1 MAIKIICGHSIF
13 NENALCMSNKFNWKL
28 ETDFAPKPNDLYIVF
43 GAHEISH
50 QLLQMQYRY
59 NSCFGYVILNSEQVD
74 SQFFKNKYYLKLMK
88 SNVVCDYNSLTPEV
102 LKTKHDIKVFSYFFF
117 EFMKFNVESEREY
130 DVVFVGSVNDK
141 RLGLYQKLKETYPDL
156 NIYFDLN
163 WEHKSAEKLTDLL
176 HKAKV
181 VLNIPYYTNNALETH
196 RINKAIACGCQVIS
210 LKSSE
215 DDANKFYED
224 YVTFT
229 DDIVAEVGK
238 TLSPKKG
245 YEDLVKA
252 LSQKINPHF
261 LFVIS
266 QVHKKLL
273 SLSNT
278 NEPTTE
284 VVSKSSSSDPD
295 VPSDKETSVSVGNE
309 ISEGLSDGQV
319 EPEKPVS

>member
-13 NENALCMSNKFNWKL
+13 NENALCMSNKFGWQL

-59 NSCFGYVILNSEQVD
+59 NSCFGYVILNSEQVE

-88 SNVVCDYNSLTPEV
+88 SNVVCDYNSLTPEC
-102 LKTKHDIKVFSYFFF
+102 LKAKHEIKVFSYFFF
-117 EFMKFNVESEREY
+117 EFMRFNVESEREY

-141 RLGLYQKLKETYPDL
+141 RLGLYQKLKETYPNL

-163 WEHKSAEKLTDLL
+163 WEHKSSEKLTDLL

-181 VLNIPYYTNNALETH
+181 VLNIPYYKNNALETH

-229 DDIVAEVGK
+229 DDILAEVGK

-278 NEPTTE
+278 NETGSKT
-284 VVSKSSSSDPD
+284 VSEQTASDTNLSTDPQ
-295 VPSDKETSVSVGNE
+295 KEVSVGE
-309 ISEGLSDGQV
+309 PISQG
-319 EPEKPVS
+319 VSECKMDA

>member
-13 NENALCMSNKFNWKL
+13 NENALCMSNKFKWKL

-50 QLLQMQYRY
+50 QLLQMQYKY

-102 LKTKHDIKVFSYFFF
+102 LKEKHDIKVFSYFFF

-141 RLGLYQKLKETYPDL
+141 RLGLYQKLKETYPEL

-163 WEHKSAEKLTDLL
+163 WEHKSSEKLTDLL
-176 HKAKV
+176 HKARI
-181 VLNIPYYTNNALETH
+181 VLNIPYYKNNALETH

-229 DDIVAEVGK
+229 DDILAEVGK

-278 NEPTTE
+278 NETGSKT
-284 VVSKSSSSDPD
+284 VSEQTASDTNLSTDPQ
-295 VPSDKETSVSVGNE
+295 KEVSVGE
-309 ISEGLSDGQV
+309 PISQG
-319 EPEKPVS
+319 VSECKMDA

>member
-1 MAIKIICGHSIF
+1 MAIKIICGHAIF
-13 NENALCMSNKFNWKL
+13 NENALCMSNKFGWQL

-50 QLLQMQYRY
+50 QLLQMQYKY
-59 NSCFGYVILNSEQVD
+59 NSSFGYVILNSEQED

-102 LKTKHDIKVFSYFFF
+102 LKAKHDIKVFSYFFF
-117 EFMKFNVESEREY
+117 EFMKFNLETEREY
-130 DVVFVGSVNDK
+130 DVVFVGTANHA
-141 RLGLYQKLKETYPDL
+141 RLAVYQKLKETYPHL
-156 NIYFDLN
+156 NIFFDMDWN
-163 WEHKSAEKLTDLL
+163 YKSSEKLTDLL

-181 VLNIPYYTNNALETH
+181 VLNIPYYKTNSLETH

-210 LKSSE
+210 LRSSE
-215 DDANKFYED
+215 EDANKFYDD

-245 YEDLVKA
+245 YEELVKA

-273 SLSNT
+273 SLSTTNEASAETLPEQTDANT
-278 NEPTTE
+278 NLST
-284 VVSKSSSSDPD
+284 DPQ
-295 VPSDKETSVSVGNE
+295 KEVSVGDKVPE
-309 ISEGLSDGQV
+309 GVSECQV
-319 EPEKPVS
+319 EPKKPVS

>member
-13 NENALCMSNKFNWKL
+13 NENALCMSNKFGWQL

-102 LKTKHDIKVFSYFFF
+102 LKEKHDIKVFSYFFF

-141 RLGLYQKLKETYPDL
+141 RLGLYQKLKETYPEL

-163 WEHKSAEKLTDLL
+163 WEHKSSEKLTDLL
-176 HKAKV
+176 HKARI
-181 VLNIPYYTNNALETH
+181 VLNIPYYKNNALETH

-229 DDIVAEVGK
+229 DDILAEVGK

-278 NEPTTE
+278 NETGSKT
-284 VVSKSSSSDPD
+284 VSEQTASDTNLSTDPQ
-295 VPSDKETSVSVGNE
+295 KEVSVGE
-309 ISEGLSDGQV
+309 PISQG
-319 EPEKPVS
+319 VSECKMDA

>member
-1 MAIKIICGHSIF
+1 MAIKIICGHAIF

-28 ETDFAPKPNDLYIVF
+28 ETDFLPQPNDLYIVF

-59 NSCFGYVILNSEQVD
+59 NSCFGYVILNSEQED

-88 SNVVCDYNSLTPEV
+88 SNVVCDYNSLTPEF
-102 LKTKHDIKVFSYFFF
+102 LKKNHEIKVFSYFFF
-117 EFMKFNVESEREY
+117 EFMKFNVESERDY
-130 DVVFVGSVNDK
+130 DVVFVGTANHS
-141 RLGLYQKLKETYPDL
+141 RLAVYQKLKETYPHL
-156 NIYFDLN
+156 NIYFDMD
-163 WEHKSAEKLTDLL
+163 WEHKSSEKLTDLL
-176 HKAKV
+176 HKAKI

-196 RINKAIACGCQVIS
+196 RINKALACGCQVIS

-215 DDANKFYED
+215 EDANNFYED

-229 DDIVAEVGK
+229 DDIVSEVGK

-278 NEPTTE
+278 NEASAE
-284 VVSKSSSSDPD
+284 IISESSSSDSTLSGD
-295 VPSDKETSVSVGNE
+295 QKEE
-309 ISEGLSDGQV
+309 ICLGD
-319 EPEKPVS
+319 PI

>member
-1 MAIKIICGHSIF
+1 
-13 NENALCMSNKFNWKL
+13 
-28 ETDFAPKPNDLYIVF
+28 
-43 GAHEISH
+43 
-50 QLLQMQYRY
+50 
-59 NSCFGYVILNSEQVD
+59 
-74 SQFFKNKYYLKLMK
+74 
-88 SNVVCDYNSLTPEV
+88 
-102 LKTKHDIKVFSYFFF
+102 
-117 EFMKFNVESEREY
+117 MKFNVESEREY
-130 DVVFVGSVNDK
+130 DVVFVGSVCDK

-163 WEHKSAEKLTDLL
+163 WEHKSSEKLTDLL

-215 DDANKFYED
+215 EDANNFYED

-229 DDIVAEVGK
+229 DDILAEVGK

-245 YEDLVKA
+245 YEELVKA

-309 ISEGLSDGQV
+309 VPKGLSDGQV

>member
-43 GAHEISH
+43 GAHELSH

-59 NSCFGYVILNSEQVD
+59 NSCFGYVILNSEQED

-88 SNVVCDYNSLTPEV
+88 QNVVCDYNALTPEV
-102 LKTKHDIKVFSYFFF
+102 LKKNHDIKVFSYFFF
-117 EFMKFNVESEREY
+117 EFMRFNVESEREY
-130 DVVFVGSVNDK
+130 DVVFVGTVSDK
-141 RLGLYQKLKETYPDL
+141 RLALYQKLKETYPHL
-156 NIYFDLN
+156 NILFDFD
-163 WEHKSAEKLTDLL
+163 WSYKSAEKLTDLL
-176 HKAKV
+176 HKAKT

-196 RINKAIACGCQVIS
+196 RINKALACGCNVIS

-215 DDANKFYED
+215 EDANKFYED
-224 YVTFT
+224 FVTFT

-238 TLSPKKG
+238 ELSPKKG

-273 SLSNT
+273 SLTNT
-278 NEPTTE
+278 NEA
-284 VVSKSSSSDPD
+284 SSETLSESPASDTNLSTD
-295 VPSDKETSVSVGNE
+295 EKKEVSVGNE
-309 ISEGLSDGQV
+309 IPEGVSTNKV
-319 EPEKPVS
+319 ES

>member
-50 QLLQMQYRY
+50 QLLQMQYKY
-59 NSCFGYVILNSEQVD
+59 NSCFGYVILNSEQVE

-88 SNVVCDYNSLTPEV
+88 SNVVCDYNSLTPEF
-102 LKTKHDIKVFSYFFF
+102 LKEKHDIKVFSYFFF
-117 EFMKFNVESEREY
+117 EFMKFNVDTEREY
-130 DVVFVGSVNDK
+130 DVVFVGSVCDK
-141 RLGLYQKLKETYPDL
+141 RLGLYKKLKETYPDL
-156 NIYFDLN
+156 NIYFDMD
-163 WEHKSAEKLTDLL
+163 WEHKSSEKLTDLL

-181 VLNIPYYTNNALETH
+181 VLNIPNYKNNALETH
-196 RINKAIACGCQVIS
+196 RINKALACGCDVIS
-210 LKSSE
+210 LRSSE
-215 DDANKFYED
+215 DDANKFYDD

-245 YEDLVKA
+245 YEELVKA

-278 NEPTTE
+278 NEPATE
-284 VVSKSSSSDPD
+284 VVSESSSSNTTVSGDQ
-295 VPSDKETSVSVGNE
+295 KEEVSVGDKVP
-309 ISEGLSDGQV
+309 EGVSNGQV
-319 EPEKPVS
+319 EP

>member
-13 NENALCMSNKFNWKL
+13 NENALCMSNKFKWKL

-59 NSCFGYVILNSEQVD
+59 NSCFGYVILNSEQVE

-88 SNVVCDYNSLTPEV
+88 SNVVCDYNSLTPEC
-102 LKTKHDIKVFSYFFF
+102 LKAKHEIKVFSYFFF
-117 EFMKFNVESEREY
+117 EFMRFNVESEREY

-141 RLGLYQKLKETYPDL
+141 RLGLYQKLKETYPNL

-163 WEHKSAEKLTDLL
+163 WEHKSSEKLTDLL

-181 VLNIPYYTNNALETH
+181 VLNIPYYKNNALETH

-229 DDIVAEVGK
+229 DDILAEVGK

-278 NEPTTE
+278 NETGSKT
-284 VVSKSSSSDPD
+284 VSEQTASDTNLSTDPQ
-295 VPSDKETSVSVGNE
+295 KEVSVGE
-309 ISEGLSDGQV
+309 PISQG
-319 EPEKPVS
+319 VSECKMDA